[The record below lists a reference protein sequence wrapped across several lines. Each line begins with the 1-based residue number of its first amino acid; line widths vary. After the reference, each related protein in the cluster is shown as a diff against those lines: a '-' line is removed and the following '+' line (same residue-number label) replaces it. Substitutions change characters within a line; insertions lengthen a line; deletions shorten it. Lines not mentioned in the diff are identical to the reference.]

1 MRPHRWRPT
10 RLPHPW
16 DSPGKNT
23 GVGCHLLPQCM
34 KVKSESEVAQSC
46 PTIATPWTAAHQ
58 APPSMG
64 FSRQEYWSGVPL
76 PSPPSKVT
84 RVNCHFLLQ
93 VIFLTLGSN
102 LHLLHWQVDSLPLR
116 HLGLLPSKLH
126 QILVTSGGRKGGEKI
141 RTLLPLQRTWLM
153 RCVNYQ
159 WKDGPCTRRTWV
171 TPLPTEEEQGIV
183 YQVAEVFPT

>member
-1 MRPHRWRPT
+1 MCI
-10 RLPHPW
+10 LYQLSYQG
-16 DSPGKNT
+16 SPST
-23 GVGCHLLPQCM
+23 MQVVM
-34 KVKSESEVAQSC
+34 KTVCAQSLSRVQLL
-46 PTIATPWTAAHQ
+46 ATLWMVVHQ
-58 APPSMG
+58 APLSMG
-64 FSRQEYWSGVPL
+64 FSRHGVG
-76 PSPPSKVT
+76 
-84 RVNCHFLLQ
+84 CHFLLQ
-93 VIFLTLGSN
+93 EIFLIQRSN

-159 WKDGPCTRRTWV
+159 WKDGPRTRRTRV

-183 YQVAEVFPT
+183 YQVAEVFPTREPGEH